1 MIIEQH
7 IIQNH
12 IKMKNILLVISILG
26 LSVACNNNNQPTD
39 SVDSAKQEN
48 QSLDSSKITSNNKDS
63 LRDDDNFVVNA
74 ANGGLVE
81 VKLGNI
87 AMKNA
92 ASAQVKQFGKMMV
105 TDHTKANNELIALAK
120 RKNIAIPSVPGN
132 DEQDMIDKLQ
142 KEQGKD
148 FDKDYVSMMIDDHKH
163 DIDEFKKAIDNV
175 QDSAIKAFAVK
186 TLPVLQKHLDKIQA
200 IDSTMK
206 K

>member
-1 MIIEQH
+1 
-7 IIQNH
+7 
-12 IKMKNILLVISILG
+12 MKNVLLVLSMVITSLCIS
-26 LSVACNNNNQPTD
+26 CNSNNQSQD

-48 QSLDSSKITSNNKDS
+48 ESLDSSKITSDNKDS
-63 LRDDDNFVVNA
+63 LKDDESFMVNA
-74 ANGGLVE
+74 ASGGLLE

-120 RKNIAIPSVPGN
+120 RKNIAIPSTPGN

-142 KEQGKD
+142 KQQGKD

-163 DIDEFKKAIDNV
+163 DISEFQKAVDNAK
-175 QDSAIKAFAVK
+175 DSDIKAFAVK

>member
-1 MIIEQH
+1 
-7 IIQNH
+7 
-12 IKMKNILLVISILG
+12 MKNVLLALSMVITSLCI
-26 LSVACNNNNQPTD
+26 SCNSNNQSQD

-48 QSLDSSKITSNNKDS
+48 ESLDSSKITSDNKDS
-63 LRDDDNFVVNA
+63 LKDDENFMVNA
-74 ANGGLVE
+74 ASGGLLE

-120 RKNIAIPSVPGN
+120 RKNIAIPSTPGN

-142 KEQGKD
+142 KQQGKD

-163 DIDEFKKAIDNV
+163 DISEFQKAVDNAK
-175 QDSAIKAFAVK
+175 DSDIKAFAVK

>member
-1 MIIEQH
+1 
-7 IIQNH
+7 
-12 IKMKNILLVISILG
+12 MKNVLLVLSMVITSLCIS
-26 LSVACNNNNQPTD
+26 CNSNNQSQD

-48 QSLDSSKITSNNKDS
+48 ESLDSSKITSDNKDS
-63 LRDDDNFVVNA
+63 LKDDENFMVNA
-74 ANGGLVE
+74 ASGGLLE
-81 VKLGNI
+81 VKLGNM

-120 RKNIAIPSVPGN
+120 RKNIAIPSTPGN

-142 KEQGKD
+142 KQQGKD

-163 DIDEFKKAIDNV
+163 DINEFQKAVDNAK
-175 QDSAIKAFAVK
+175 DSDIKAFAVK

>member
-1 MIIEQH
+1 
-7 IIQNH
+7 
-12 IKMKNILLVISILG
+12 MKNTLLVISILG

-39 SVDSAKQEN
+39 SIDSAKQEN
-48 QSLDSSKITSNNKDS
+48 QSLDSSKITSNNNDS
-63 LRDDDNFVVNA
+63 LKDDDNFVVNA

-92 ASAQVKQFGKMMV
+92 ASAQVKQFGRMMV

-120 RKNIAIPSVPGN
+120 RKNIAIPSVPGD
-132 DEQDMIDKLQ
+132 DEQGMIDKLQ

-163 DIDEFKKAIDNV
+163 DIDEFKKAVDNV
-175 QDSAIKAFAVK
+175 HDSDIKAFAVK
-186 TLPVLQKHLDKIQA
+186 TLPVLQKHLDKIQT
-200 IDSTMK
+200 IDSIMK